1 MNITEK
7 KMMQVLK
14 EEYDKRLNHYIN
26 EKISV
31 RSKSGDIN
39 YLENAEGLKV
49 YDKAGFAY
57 TVAGVVQ
64 KDNKEYIQLRYPDD
78 ERAGVKVTTPGT
90 PLVEFDGE
98 EFISN
103 KKDGSREI
111 ISRKQKEVDFDVS
124 DSSPEDYD
132 PEELESGDEKPSVR
146 VILIPVDQ
154 FMERFSV

>member
-57 TVAGVVQ
+57 TIAGVVQ

-98 EFISN
+98 EFISS

-132 PEELESGDEKPSVR
+132 PEELESDDEKPSVR

>member
-1 MNITEK
+1 
-7 KMMQVLK
+7 MMQVLK
-14 EEYDKRLNHYIN
+14 EEYNKRLNYYIN

-39 YLENAEGLKV
+39 YLENAQGLKV

-57 TVAGVVQ
+57 TIAGVIV

-103 KKDGSREI
+103 KNADGSREI
-111 ISRKQKEVDFDVS
+111 RARKKKEVEFDLS
-124 DSSPEDYD
+124 AGEPDELPS
-132 PEELESGDEKPSVR
+132 EELEVDEEKASVR